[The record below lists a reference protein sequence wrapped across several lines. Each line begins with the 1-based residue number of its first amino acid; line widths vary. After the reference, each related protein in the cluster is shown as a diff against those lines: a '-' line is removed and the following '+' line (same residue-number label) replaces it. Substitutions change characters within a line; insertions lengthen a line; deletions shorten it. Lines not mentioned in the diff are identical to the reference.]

1 MTMSLHKSIR
11 EHMPVVSSHG
21 DRFATVDRIES
32 MDIIKL
38 TKDRQGLHH
47 WIPLDWVAWVDRVVH
62 LNRSSCDAMRHWM
75 SAPPS
80 GMWRDAFLSGQ
91 VISRRGRGKSSS

>member
-1 MTMSLHKSIR
+1 MNLQGRIR

-21 DRFATVDRIES
+21 DRFATVDRVENT
-32 MDIIKL
+32 DVIKL
-38 TKDRQGLHH
+38 TRDREGQHH

-62 LNRSSCDAMRHWM
+62 LNRTSFEAMRHWM

-91 VISRRGRGKSSS
+91 VISRRRRGKSTP